1 MADGDE
7 QARVVNVDPSFAN
20 AVLNSDAF
28 YCSEEYMTAQIEFVA
43 TQDEDC
49 SGGGSGTRAEVM
61 ETDDEDEEQDA
72 PSVKRLSLE
81 IRDGRSFPKFSPG
94 DVILAVNSGGL
105 KLEDAPTGFEFA
117 EDGFFSGGDVL
128 RTEEHISGAQE
139 PCLYQT
145 ARYGDLS
152 YSFKDLAAGNY
163 VVDLHFA
170 EIIFTNGPPGMR
182 VFDVL
187 LQGKKV
193 VSELDVYEE
202 VGSNSALIL
211 SVSTLVTEDGTLCV
225 AFEGV
230 IGSPTISAICVRSA
244 RKTRKK
250 ERDWNRK
257 RASSFEGSLFHHAAE
272 APCDALSY
280 ISCYQEETPEK
291 DEQAEE
297 ITEPKP
303 RSHQMKNKGCKCV
316 KELEAKVQELQN
328 ECHEAWISLQ
338 DANRTNEM
346 LRDDLVAKSLC
357 FIVKL
362 FLLTPSCLMK
372 DLKRT
377 QRCLSHDMK
386 NWISSLPD
394 VSTMTTAVQAL
405 VNEHQDLRKRFSDEV
420 QERKRLYNKVLEL
433 KGNIRVFCRCR
444 PLSASEIA
452 MGSGSVAE
460 FESAMNGDLIIRTG
474 TAGKKLFKFDQVFS
488 PEDGQDDVFADTAP
502 VVVSVLDGYNVCI
515 FAYGQTGTGKTFTME
530 GCEGN
535 RGVNYRTL
543 EELFHVASLRQGLI
557 KYEISVSVLEV
568 YNEQIRDLLAP
579 PLTVD
584 QTPKKLEVKQ
594 MPEGGHHVPGLV
606 EAKVQSMEEVWEVL
620 QTGSSARTI
629 GSTRSNDLSSR
640 SHCMLCVMVK
650 GESEISGEC
659 TKSKLW
665 LVDLAGS
672 ERVAKSDVQGDR
684 LKEAQCINKSLS
696 ALGDVIQALTTKS
709 SHIPFRNSKLTHLLQ
724 DSLGGDSKTL
734 MFVQISPYEGDVGE
748 TLCSLNF
755 ASRVRGIELGPAR
768 KQLDTGELFKYKQLA
783 ERAKQ
788 DGRSKEEAVKKL
800 EESLRQAEMKL
811 KAKEQ
816 MYQTLSE
823 KLKEYTQLEV
833 QLVSER
839 TARQG
844 LEASLWEQKMMT
856 EKIAAE
862 SRAAAEKAA
871 AESDKAVKEALERA
885 AMAHAN
891 EVNRLLQQCKASTE
905 STTDIMLH
913 QPAMVE
919 TGASRP
925 PLAEKANEY
934 VQKVPDPSDL
944 MHDTYAGDNFANE
957 NANPQQSVDF
967 NEPFKVRGI
976 LKSMPSRLVSPSASS
991 LAPGKARRTTFGVSV
1006 KPTVVLSSL
1015 VRRSQESAS
1024 NHSSVTNS
1032 LNDEDLKKLL
1042 DGTQNMSQPD
1052 SSNIHS
1058 LETPPTKWKQSSL
1071 NRQSQKSV
1079 HFRSP
1084 LLLPPRE
1091 GARLED
1097 LETKTD
1103 LLTEAKAKMIRRI
1116 STAKPLGKPAGAQR
1130 VMTPGIKSSASLLRE
1145 KRWNK

>member
-20 AVLNSDAF
+20 AALNSDAF

-61 ETDDEDEEQDA
+61 ETDDEDEEQHA

-94 DVILAVNSGGL
+94 DVILAVNSGGS

-244 RKTRKK
+244 RKTSKC
-250 ERDWNRK
+250 
-257 RASSFEGSLFHHAAE
+257 
-272 APCDALSY
+272 P
-280 ISCYQEETPEK
+280 ISNLDQNSREWG
-291 DEQAEE
+291 
-297 ITEPKP
+297 
-303 RSHQMKNKGCKCV
+303 MKNKGCKCV

-357 FIVKL
+357 CDSLVVVFSQYVDMFAQLVCPAGKALIIVKL
-362 FLLTPSCLMK
+362 CLLTPSCLMK

-823 KLKEYTQLEV
+823 KLKEYTQLEA

-844 LEASLWEQKMMT
+844 LESSLWEQKMMT

-862 SRAAAEKAA
+862 SRAADEKAA

-891 EVNRLLQQCKASTE
+891 EASTE
-905 STTDIMLH
+905 STIDIMLH
-913 QPAMVE
+913 QPAMAE

-991 LAPGKARRTTFGVSV
+991 LVPGKARRTTFGVSV

-1042 DGTQNMSQPD
+1042 VGTQNMSQPD

>member
-20 AVLNSDAF
+20 AALNSDAF

-61 ETDDEDEEQDA
+61 ETDDEDEEQHA

-94 DVILAVNSGGL
+94 DVILAVNSGGS

-244 RKTRKK
+244 RKTSKC
-250 ERDWNRK
+250 
-257 RASSFEGSLFHHAAE
+257 
-272 APCDALSY
+272 P
-280 ISCYQEETPEK
+280 ISNLDQNSREWG
-291 DEQAEE
+291 
-297 ITEPKP
+297 
-303 RSHQMKNKGCKCV
+303 MKNKGCKCV

-357 FIVKL
+357 CDSLVVVFSQYVDMFAQLVCPAGKALIIVKL
-362 FLLTPSCLMK
+362 CLLTPSCLMK

-823 KLKEYTQLEV
+823 KLKEYTQLEA

-844 LEASLWEQKMMT
+844 LESSLWEQKMMS

-891 EVNRLLQQCKASTE
+891 EASTE
-905 STTDIMLH
+905 STIDIMLH
-913 QPAMVE
+913 QPAMAE

-991 LAPGKARRTTFGVSV
+991 LVPGKARRTTFGVSV

-1042 DGTQNMSQPD
+1042 VGTQNMSQPD

>member
-20 AVLNSDAF
+20 AALNSDAF
-28 YCSEEYMTAQIEFVA
+28 YCSEEYMTAQIDFVA
-43 TQDEDC
+43 TQDDDC
-49 SGGGSGTRAEVM
+49 SGGGTRAEVM
-61 ETDDEDEEQDA
+61 ETDDEDEEQHA

-94 DVILAVNSGGL
+94 DVILAVNSGGS

-244 RKTRKK
+244 RKTSKCPI
-250 ERDWNRK
+250 
-257 RASSFEGSLFHHAAE
+257 SSLDQNSREWG
-272 APCDALSY
+272 
-280 ISCYQEETPEK
+280 
-291 DEQAEE
+291 
-297 ITEPKP
+297 
-303 RSHQMKNKGCKCV
+303 MKNKGCKCV

-346 LRDDLVAKSLC
+346 LHDDLVAKSLC
-357 FIVKL
+357 CDSLVVVFSQYVDMFAQLICPAGKALIIVKL
-362 FLLTPSCLMK
+362 CLLTPSCLMK

-579 PLTVD
+579 PLTMD

-823 KLKEYTQLEV
+823 KLKEYTQLEA

-913 QPAMVE
+913 QPAIAE

-934 VQKVPDPSDL
+934 VQKVPDPVTSC
-944 MHDTYAGDNFANE
+944 MIPMQVT
-957 NANPQQSVDF
+957 
-967 NEPFKVRGI
+967 I
-976 LKSMPSRLVSPSASS
+976 LQMRMQIPNNLWTSMSHL
-991 LAPGKARRTTFGVSV
+991 K
-1006 KPTVVLSSL
+1006 
-1015 VRRSQESAS
+1015 SQESAS

>member
-7 QARVVNVDPSFAN
+7 QARMVNVDPSFAN
-20 AVLNSDAF
+20 AALNSDAF
-28 YCSEEYMTAQIEFVA
+28 YYCEEYMTAQIEFVA

-49 SGGGSGTRAEVM
+49 SSGTRAEVM
-61 ETDDEDEEQDA
+61 ETDDEDEESQHA

-81 IRDGRSFPKFSPG
+81 IRDGRSIPKFSPG
-94 DVILAVNSGGL
+94 DVILAVNSGGS

-193 VSELDVYEE
+193 ISELDVYEE

-244 RKTRKK
+244 RKTSKC
-250 ERDWNRK
+250 
-257 RASSFEGSLFHHAAE
+257 
-272 APCDALSY
+272 P
-280 ISCYQEETPEK
+280 ISNLDQNSREWG
-291 DEQAEE
+291 
-297 ITEPKP
+297 
-303 RSHQMKNKGCKCV
+303 MKNKGCKCV

-357 FIVKL
+357 CDSLATAVEAQVNELNKARLQHQRLSSALINAL
-362 FLLTPSCLMK
+362 SEIK

-394 VSTMTTAVQAL
+394 VSAMTTAVQAL

-579 PLTVD
+579 PLSVD

-684 LKEAQCINKSLS
+684 LKEAQSINKSLS

-800 EESLRQAEMKL
+800 EEGLRQAEMKL

-823 KLKEYTQLEV
+823 KLKEYTQLEA

-891 EVNRLLQQCKASTE
+891 EVNRLLQQ
-905 STTDIMLH
+905 L
-913 QPAMVE
+913 
-919 TGASRP
+919 
-925 PLAEKANEY
+925 
-934 VQKVPDPSDL
+934 
-944 MHDTYAGDNFANE
+944 
-957 NANPQQSVDF
+957 
-967 NEPFKVRGI
+967 
-976 LKSMPSRLVSPSASS
+976 
-991 LAPGKARRTTFGVSV
+991 
-1006 KPTVVLSSL
+1006 
-1015 VRRSQESAS
+1015 
-1024 NHSSVTNS
+1024 TNS

-1042 DGTQNMSQPD
+1042 DGTQNMSRPD
-1052 SSNIHS
+1052 SSNNHS

-1071 NRQSQKSV
+1071 IRQSQKSV

-1103 LLTEAKAKMIRRI
+1103 LLTEAKAKMVRRI

-1130 VMTPGIKSSASLLRE
+1130 VMTPGMKSSASILRE

>member
-20 AVLNSDAF
+20 AALNSDAF

-61 ETDDEDEEQDA
+61 ETDDEDEEQHA

-94 DVILAVNSGGL
+94 DVILAVNSGGS

-244 RKTRKK
+244 RKTSKC
-250 ERDWNRK
+250 
-257 RASSFEGSLFHHAAE
+257 
-272 APCDALSY
+272 P
-280 ISCYQEETPEK
+280 ISNLDQNSREWG
-291 DEQAEE
+291 
-297 ITEPKP
+297 
-303 RSHQMKNKGCKCV
+303 MKNKGCKCV

-357 FIVKL
+357 CDSLVVVFSQYVDMFAQLVCPAGKALIIVKL
-362 FLLTPSCLMK
+362 CLLTPSCLMK

-823 KLKEYTQLEV
+823 KLKEYTQLEA

-844 LEASLWEQKMMT
+844 LESSLWEQKMMT

-891 EVNRLLQQCKASTE
+891 EASTE
-905 STTDIMLH
+905 STIDIMLH
-913 QPAMVE
+913 QPAMAE

-991 LAPGKARRTTFGVSV
+991 LVPGKARRTTFGVSV

-1042 DGTQNMSQPD
+1042 VGTKNMSQPD